1 MDETVDN
8 SLETVDDVVVGV
20 NPPSG
25 ARKVSVGTAL
35 LAGSVYS
42 YKSIS
47 CLFSIANAMSPFI
60 ISLISFD
67 TSLCFPTNF

>member
-25 ARKVSVGTAL
+25 ARKVSVGIAL

-42 YKSIS
+42 NKSI
-47 CLFSIANAMSPFI
+47 
-60 ISLISFD
+60 
-67 TSLCFPTNF
+67 